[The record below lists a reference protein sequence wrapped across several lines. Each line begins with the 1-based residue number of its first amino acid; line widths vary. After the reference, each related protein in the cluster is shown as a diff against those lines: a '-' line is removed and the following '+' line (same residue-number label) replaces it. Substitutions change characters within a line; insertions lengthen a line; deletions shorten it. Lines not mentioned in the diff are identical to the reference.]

1 VESFLTLF
9 CGSSTVFDQLYTSP
23 GAVARHRSGPL
34 LKERLA
40 YLTHLKDRGYTPNG
54 LRKKARSLLVTAQM
68 LGLASQSRKI
78 LTLAGINRKM
88 ANRRCLIPL
97 ATRWLQFMGRLQQ
110 RPAPLTPC
118 AKKIKA
124 FADYME
130 HEAELSPVTI
140 HNRCWWVSRFFEQLR
155 VKRGFLHEITPHRID
170 MAFQK
175 LLEPAGYSR
184 KSIRACAHALRTFF
198 RFAEARGWCRKG
210 LAASIQAPRVYSQAS
225 LPLGPSW
232 DDVRRLLTTTEGD
245 QPHNIRARPML
256 MLLAIY
262 GLRAGELNR
271 LRLEDFDWEHE
282 VFRVV
287 SSKTGRVRTYPLTRS
302 VGDAILRYLKEVRPR
317 SSYRELFL
325 SRNPPFQPVRMSL
338 GIMVR
343 RRLRSLHV
351 SPPHS
356 GPHVLRHAC
365 ATRLLAAGLS
375 LKEIGDQLGHTDPE
389 STRIYAK
396 VDLVG
401 LREVANFD
409 MGGVL

>member
-1 VESFLTLF
+1 M
-9 CGSSTVFDQLYTSP
+9 FDQLYTSP
-23 GAVARHRSGPL
+23 VAVARHRSGPL
-34 LKERLA
+34 LEERLA
-40 YLTHLKDRGYTPNG
+40 FLARLRDQGYTLNG
-54 LRKKARSLLVTAQM
+54 LRKKARGLLVIARL
-68 LGLASQSRKI
+68 LGLTSRSRKA
-78 LTLAGINRKM
+78 LTLNEVKRKT
-88 ANRRCLIPL
+88 ANKYRLCSL
-97 ATRWLQFMGRLQQ
+97 AVQWLRLMGRLHQC
-110 RPAPLTPC
+110 PAPLTPC

-130 HEAELSPVTI
+130 REAELSPVTI
-140 HNRCWWVSRFFEQLR
+140 YNRCWWVRRFFAQLR
-155 VKRGFLHEITPHRID
+155 VKGGSLHEVTPRRFD
-170 MAFQK
+170 LAFQK
-175 LLEPAGYSR
+175 LLEPGGYSR
-184 KSIRACAHALRTFF
+184 KSIRACAHVLRTFF

-210 LAASIQAPRVYSQAS
+210 LAASIQAPRVYSQES

-232 DDVRRLLTTTEGD
+232 DDVRRLLAMTEGD

-262 GLRAGELNR
+262 GLRAGEVNR

-317 SSYRELFL
+317 SSHRELFL
-325 SRNPPFQPVRMSL
+325 SRNPPYRPVRMSL
-338 GIMVR
+338 GAMVR
-343 RRLRSLHV
+343 HRLRSLDV
-351 SPPHS
+351 SLPHS

-375 LKEIGDQLGHTDPE
+375 LKEIGDQLGHTHPE

-396 VDLVG
+396 VDLAG
-401 LREVANFD
+401 LREVADFD

>member
-1 VESFLTLF
+1 M
-9 CGSSTVFDQLYTSP
+9 FDQLFTSP
-23 GAVARHRSGPL
+23 FALARYRTAPL
-34 LKERLA
+34 LEERLA
-40 YLTHLKDRGYTPNG
+40 FLRHLANQGY
-54 LRKKARSLLVTAQM
+54 ARSTLGKNARRLLVIAQT
-68 LGLASQSRKI
+68 LGLAHRPRKAMTLVEVKRKI
-78 LTLAGINRKM
+78 ADQGRLY
-88 ANRRCLIPL
+88 PL
-97 ATRWLQFMGRLQQ
+97 AVRWLQFMGRLQQ

-130 HEAELSPVTI
+130 HEEELRPATIRKRHTLVT
-140 HNRCWWVSRFFEQLR
+140 RFFNR
-155 VKRGFLHEITPHRID
+155 VDVKSGSLHEITPGRID

-175 LLEPAGYSR
+175 LLDPGGYSR
-184 KSIRACAHALRTFF
+184 KTVQTFADALRGFF

-210 LAASIQAPRVYSQAS
+210 LAASIRNPRVFSQAS

-232 DDVRRLLTTTEGD
+232 DDVRRLLAMTEGD
-245 QPHNIRARPML
+245 RPSNIHARPIL

-262 GLRAGELNR
+262 GLRRGEVSR

-302 VGDAILRYLKEVRPR
+302 VGDAILRYLQEVRPR
-317 SSYRELFL
+317 SSHRELFL
-325 SRNPPFQPVRMSL
+325 SLRAPFRPVLASL
-338 GIMVR
+338 WHMVGI
-343 RRLRSLHV
+343 RLRSLHV
-351 SPPHS
+351 SLPHY
-356 GPHVLRHAC
+356 GPHALRHAC

-375 LKEIGDQLGHTDPE
+375 LKEIGDQLGHMDPD

-401 LREVANFD
+401 LREVADFD
-409 MGGVL
+409 LGGVL